1 MVIIMHLYM
10 EQDAISSY
18 FSRYGH
24 KATLNN
30 MMYNYYTRRI
40 TCYKIF
46 LGKLF
51 PKDEEAIKARN
62 KLLLISTK
70 KNVSMKAYR
79 RRVKANCITKFAR
92 LAKISTTSRSR
103 VEDDMHIYD
112 DPIIDDVI
120 NASDVRIDYLLSPKI
135 YDL

>member
-1 MVIIMHLYM
+1 MHLYI

-18 FSRYGH
+18 FSDDGH
-24 KATLNN
+24 KPTLNN
-30 MMYNYYTRRI
+30 MMYNYYSRRI

-51 PKDEEAIKARN
+51 PKDEGAIKSRN

-70 KNVSMKAYR
+70 KKVSMKAYR
-79 RRVKANCITKFAR
+79 REVKANYISKIAR
-92 LAKISTTSRSR
+92 LTKISTASGSR
-103 VEDDMHIYD
+103 DDDNIHRYD

-120 NASDVRIDYLLSPKI
+120 DASDVRTVDY
-135 YDL
+135 